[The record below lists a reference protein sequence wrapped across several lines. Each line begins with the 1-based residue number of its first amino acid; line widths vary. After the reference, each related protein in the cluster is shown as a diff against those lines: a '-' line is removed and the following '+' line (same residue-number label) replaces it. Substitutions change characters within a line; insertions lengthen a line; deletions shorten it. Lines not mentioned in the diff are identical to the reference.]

1 MSKLDE
7 MKELWRLQMLQLRL
21 ANEVTAGLEKL
32 KPQSIAEE
40 AEELRLKVIELEMIT
55 KEVSEKWKDWK
66 AKYDD

>member
-1 MSKLDE
+1 

-32 KPQSIAEE
+32 KPQSIAAE